1 MYLVWIKWIF
11 EESRVS
17 LGLVFLNQNFY
28 LSRSQWWFFISHT
41 KCPAVHL
48 WSLTQLLCL
57 KVPQRTDVDAWWV
70 FYSVNGNCEAKTT
83 TKKKHND
90 HMCVRAAPTFHLF
103 FFPSAEGLALDS
115 LLIFCQFTS
124 NSTFVS
130 FLSAA
135 AETVSWPLYSSH
147 HNIFNTLWLQN
158 QIGASWRAP
167 ANVSLAVS
175 HWSQ

>member
-1 MYLVWIKWIF
+1 MKWIF

-83 TKKKHND
+83 TTKKNI
-90 HMCVRAAPTFHLF
+90 MIICVWELRQPSTCF
-103 FFPSAEGLALDS
+103 FFHQQRAWPWILYWYFVNLPQTLPS
-115 LLIFCQFTS
+115 FH
-124 NSTFVS
+124 S
-130 FLSAA
+130 FLLQLKLCHG
-135 AETVSWPLYSSH
+135 LYIH
-147 HNIFNTLWLQN
+147 LI
-158 QIGASWRAP
+158 II
-167 ANVSLAVS
+167 SLTPYDYKTRLELLGG
-175 HWSQ
+175 HQLMFL

>member
-83 TKKKHND
+83 TKKKNI
-90 HMCVRAAPTFHLF
+90 MIICVWELRQPSTCF
-103 FFPSAEGLALDS
+103 FFHQQRAWPWILYWYFVNLPQTLPS
-115 LLIFCQFTS
+115 FH
-124 NSTFVS
+124 S
-130 FLSAA
+130 FLLQLKLCHG
-135 AETVSWPLYSSH
+135 LYIH
-147 HNIFNTLWLQN
+147 LI
-158 QIGASWRAP
+158 II
-167 ANVSLAVS
+167 SLTPYDYKTRLELLGG
-175 HWSQ
+175 HQLMFL

>member
-83 TKKKHND
+83 TKKKTI
-90 HMCVRAAPTFHLF
+90 MIICVWELRQPSTCF
-103 FFPSAEGLALDS
+103 FFHQQRAWPWILYWYFVNLPQTLPS
-115 LLIFCQFTS
+115 FH
-124 NSTFVS
+124 S
-130 FLSAA
+130 FLLQLKLCHG
-135 AETVSWPLYSSH
+135 LYIH
-147 HNIFNTLWLQN
+147 LI
-158 QIGASWRAP
+158 II
-167 ANVSLAVS
+167 SLTPYDYKTRLELLGG
-175 HWSQ
+175 HQLMFL